1 MKAPPMPPKPRHCND
16 TLGHSVIEPPT
27 AEALRRVQQ
36 WRHRNRERL
45 TFNRIMSMLSDPKS
59 YA

>member
-1 MKAPPMPPKPRHCND
+1 MPNPPPKPSHCND
-16 TLGHSVIEPPT
+16 GMGKAVIEPPT
-27 AEALRRVQQ
+27 ADTLRRVQQ

-45 TFNRIMSMLSDPKS
+45 SFNRIMSMLSDPKS

>member
-1 MKAPPMPPKPRHCND
+1 MPPKPRHCND

-45 TFNRIMSMLSDPKS
+45 TFNRIMSLLGDPKS